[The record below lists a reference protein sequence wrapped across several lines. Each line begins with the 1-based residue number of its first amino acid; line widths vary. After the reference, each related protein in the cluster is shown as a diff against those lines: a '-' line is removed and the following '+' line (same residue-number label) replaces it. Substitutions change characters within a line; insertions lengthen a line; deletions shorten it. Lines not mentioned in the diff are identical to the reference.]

1 MVSQFLQELKILITP
16 NLNQPPL
23 NPLPTCLIPK
33 FVKRIIGGNANI
45 IVATTPGVNPTP
57 KALPQEL
64 NKQSLELFA
73 LYPELVAVSFQK
85 CCFSMQ

>member
-1 MVSQFLQELKILITP
+1 MFDSLHHVLSDNGISIFTRIK
-16 NLNQPPL
+16 NLDNFKLEPASL

-45 IVATTPGVNPTP
+45 IVATTPGLIQLQ

-64 NKQSLELFA
+64 NKQSLEWFA
-73 LYPELVAVSFQK
+73 
-85 CCFSMQ
+85 